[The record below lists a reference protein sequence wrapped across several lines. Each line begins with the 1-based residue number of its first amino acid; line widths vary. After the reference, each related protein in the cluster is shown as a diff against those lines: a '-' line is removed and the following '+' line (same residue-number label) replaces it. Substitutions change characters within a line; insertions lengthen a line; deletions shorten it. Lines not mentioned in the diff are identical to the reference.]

1 MESGDFLIST
11 LHASILNLAMW
22 AVLRYDRREVKAMEF
37 LPIYLMAVVA
47 MLIVLAVIII
57 WVLNMPGPQRRPEIQ
72 IDTEYD
78 SEGYNRQG
86 YNAAGKNRQGRY
98 NRIYNIKCYR
108 KSDHSEE
115 GFLDIREHPLF
126 LTDHA
131 RHRMIQRLGLRTTAQ
146 MEKQALLAYQ
156 YGKSKLQLTK
166 SQRAI
171 LEEKE
176 AKHNCVMLLY
186 KGYYYAF
193 TENNGLKTVF
203 ENNTP
208 WS

>member
-11 LHASILNLAMW
+11 FHASILNLAMW

-37 LPIYLMAVVA
+37 LPIILLAVVVI
-47 MLIVLAVIII
+47 LILVL
-57 WVLNMPGPQRRPEIQ
+57 PGADEKPKKPKAA
-72 IDTEYD
+72 DEYD

-156 YGKSKLQLTK
+156 YGKSKLQITK